1 MHKGFLKI
9 AAWLGA
15 ATVAMGAFGAHK
27 LKELVPP
34 ETVASYDTG
43 IRYQFYH
50 LLALLLVGILYE
62 RFDKQWLKRAGLLFL
77 TGILLFSGSIYLLT
91 LLKATDQVGLKGIG
105 IITPFG
111 GLMLISGWISLAIGI
126 SKKA

>member
-77 TGILLFSGSIYLLT
+77 TGIILFSGSIYLLT

-126 SKKA
+126 SKKG